1 MLSGSQVSIF
11 VLSCDVKKKNPQ
23 NIFKVEFEQVF
34 EDNSGMQSPV
44 ESPEEGEWWLKR
56 SFPILYL

>member
-11 VLSCDVKKKNPQ
+11 VLSCDVKKKKKPQ
-23 NIFKVEFEQVF
+23 NIFKVEFEVF